1 MNFITRIFQKYIIK
15 KDIRKFKYSW
25 RYYFFYRIARHFL
38 NKDIVINIFNFKIN
52 CSYKK
57 NKTSNDLIRR
67 CDFSDISELKI
78 LEKIFSI
85 KKLLFVDCGANYG
98 FYSLFVA
105 SLSKSNKI
113 FSYEASK
120 EVFNSLKENILLNNF
135 QNIESRNLAVASEKG
150 KKLNINQSINDW
162 ENSIVHQ
169 DFVKKNTQ
177 EVITTNLD
185 EELNDINM
193 NDFLCVIK
201 IDVEGAELEVMQGS
215 KSIINNY
222 KPLII
227 IEFSIYNLKNIEDQN
242 KMKNFLLNSNYS
254 IFDVFLNEE
263 KFENLIVKIKSLKNN
278 NKTIGN
284 YFLINKSSV
293 ISNILLN

>member
-57 NKTSNDLIRR
+57 NKTSNALIRK